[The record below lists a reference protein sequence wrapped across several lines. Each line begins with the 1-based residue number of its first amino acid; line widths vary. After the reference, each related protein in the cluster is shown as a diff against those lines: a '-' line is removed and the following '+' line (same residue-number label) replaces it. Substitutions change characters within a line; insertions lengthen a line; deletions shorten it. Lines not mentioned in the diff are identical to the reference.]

1 MRWLIGAFF
10 INPAK
15 ETIAQVFFYYVIQ
28 LSMWNRQI
36 YLTVIVCIGV
46 LFLSNHL
53 CAQGLKFQ
61 RDENSI
67 ENRTSYNGFAYK
79 SRMFKDRLDIS
90 IDYVSAL

>member
-1 MRWLIGAFF
+1 MLFNYLCEIDKYTLLLLFVLLFF
-10 INPAK
+10 VVP
-15 ETIAQVFFYYVIQ
+15 
-28 LSMWNRQI
+28 
-36 YLTVIVCIGV
+36 
-46 LFLSNHL
+46 L
-53 CAQGLKFQ
+53 CVQGLKFQ

>member
-1 MRWLIGAFF
+1 
-10 INPAK
+10 
-15 ETIAQVFFYYVIQ
+15 
-28 LSMWNRQI
+28 MWNRQI
-36 YLTVIVCIGV
+36 SLTVIVCIGV

>member
-1 MRWLIGAFF
+1 MLF
-10 INPAK
+10 N
-15 ETIAQVFFYYVIQ
+15 
-28 LSMWNRQI
+28 
-36 YLTVIVCIGV
+36 YLCEIDKYTLLLLFV
-46 LFLSNHL
+46 LVFLSYHL
-53 CAQGLKFQ
+53 CVQGLKFQ